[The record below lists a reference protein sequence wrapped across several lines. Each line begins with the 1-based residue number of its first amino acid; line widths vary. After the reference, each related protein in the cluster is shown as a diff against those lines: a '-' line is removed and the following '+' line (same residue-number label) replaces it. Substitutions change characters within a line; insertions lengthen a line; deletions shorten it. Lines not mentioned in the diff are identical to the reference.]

1 MHLGTGVKV
10 VEVCGGEGQ
19 RGVVRLEDF
28 NGHSWKADKV
38 RYQTVYRNDI
48 NDVIVM

>member
-38 RYQTVYRNDI
+38 RYKADRNDI
-48 NDVIVM
+48 NDIIVM